1 MKIAISGKGGVGKT
15 TLASTLARIYAREG
29 FNVLAV
35 DGDPSGHLS
44 VALGLSIEE
53 SSEIIPL
60 IEMKELIEE
69 RTGAAPG
76 SMGGIFKL
84 NPKVDDLPE
93 KLSVNIKG
101 VRLIQTGGFRKAGS
115 GCFCPENALL
125 KSLLKHLIV
134 DTDDVVILDMEAGF
148 EHLTRGTAKSV
159 DVMIIVVEPGLRS
172 IKTADTIVRLSTELG
187 IPNIFYAAN
196 KINNSEEKEYILK
209 NLEFSEDIIGYI
221 SYENTIKEADL
232 KGMSPFDSSKKLIA
246 EVRKI
251 RDGLKEKMGIKS
263 LY

>member
-15 TLASTLARIYAREG
+15 TLSATLARIYAREG

-69 RTGAAPG
+69 RTGAESG
-76 SMGGIFKL
+76 RMGGIFKL
-84 NPKVDDLPE
+84 NPRVDDLPE

-115 GCFCPENALL
+115 GCFCPENAIL

-134 DTDDVVILDMEAGF
+134 DMDDVVILDMEAGF

-159 DVMIIVVEPGLRS
+159 DVMIVVVEPGLRS
-172 IKTADTIVRLSTELG
+172 IKTALTIALLSKEIG
-187 IPNIFYAAN
+187 IPRIFYVIN
-196 KINNSEEKEYILK
+196 KISSSEDKEYILK
-209 NLEFSEDIIGYI
+209 NLEFSEDIIGSI
-221 SYENTIKEADL
+221 SYEKTIKEADL
-232 KGMSPFDSSKKLIA
+232 RGVSPFESSGKLVE
-246 EVRKI
+246 EVRKM
-251 RDGLKEKMGIKS
+251 RDALKEKMGVKS
-263 LY
+263 LR

>member
-1 MKIAISGKGGVGKT
+1 M
-15 TLASTLARIYAREG
+15 
-29 FNVLAV
+29 
-35 DGDPSGHLS
+35 
-44 VALGLSIEE
+44 
-53 SSEIIPL
+53 
-60 IEMKELIEE
+60 
-69 RTGAAPG
+69 
-76 SMGGIFKL
+76 
-84 NPKVDDLPE
+84 
-93 KLSVNIKG
+93 
-101 VRLIQTGGFRKAGS
+101 
-115 GCFCPENALL
+115 
-125 KSLLKHLIV
+125 
-134 DTDDVVILDMEAGF
+134 
-148 EHLTRGTAKSV
+148 
-159 DVMIIVVEPGLRS
+159 VEPGLRS

>member
-1 MKIAISGKGGVGKT
+1 M
-15 TLASTLARIYAREG
+15 ASTLARIYAREG

-76 SMGGIFKL
+76 SMSGIFKL

-115 GCFCPENALL
+115 GCFCPENAIL

-148 EHLTRGTAKSV
+148 EHLARGTAKSV

-172 IKTADTIVRLSTELG
+172 IKTAVTIALLSRELG
-187 IPNIFYAAN
+187 ISRIFYAAN
-196 KINNSEEKEYILK
+196 KINNNEEKEYILK

-232 KGMSPFDSSKKLIA
+232 KGMSPFENSGKLIG

-251 RDGLKEKMGIKS
+251 RDELSEKMGTKS
-263 LY
+263 LH